1 MGGGP
6 RKCPVQSCDF
16 RSSKGFYNI
25 PEHPVRRQA
34 WVEACKL
41 VLPYNKPI
49 CYRHFNMSDFLKEIT
64 DEDIAQLKFGSLKK
78 NVVPS
83 QNLPDDSEINLEP
96 NIKEKS
102 SNKLLIARICPVES
116 CDYRSTKGYYAVPE
130 DLERRQAWI
139 EACKLSPQ
147 CNLNTKICFQHFKI
161 SDFMKEI
168 TDEDIAQ
175 LKFGSLKK
183 NVVPSQNLPD
193 DSKINLG
200 PNVKVKSS
208 NKSKIARICPI
219 ESCDYRSSKGFYA
232 IPEYPERRQAWI
244 EACKLSPKC
253 NLYTRICFQHF
264 RISDFMKDITKEDIA
279 QCRFG
284 KLNKD
289 VVPSQNLPGD
299 PKTDFAFFLEP
310 NVILEESDEILKI
323 KSEPCELNI
332 SKVIEGEIP
341 SNQKLDE
348 NNWRDKMIK
357 VEPSEND
364 IISVGTT
371 SNDFQIKGL
380 KRGPVDPSD
389 WRVESKPSKIE
400 NCEIGDND
408 EKRKMKQVYEQHGGY
423 VIVNQESN
431 GKRQRNFHDCTF
443 YGFPHQSLHENYTY
457 KNCKFYLE

>member
-64 DEDIAQLKFGSLKK
+64 DEDINQLKFGSLKK

-96 NIKEKS
+96 SVKAKS
-102 SNKLLIARICPVES
+102 SIKPLIARICPVES

-130 DLERRQAWI
+130 DPERRQAWI

-161 SDFMKEI
+161 SDF
-168 TDEDIAQ
+168 
-175 LKFGSLKK
+175 L
-183 NVVPSQNLPD
+183 
-193 DSKINLG
+193 
-200 PNVKVKSS
+200 
-208 NKSKIARICPI
+208 
-219 ESCDYRSSKGFYA
+219 
-232 IPEYPERRQAWI
+232 
-244 EACKLSPKC
+244 
-253 NLYTRICFQHF
+253 
-264 RISDFMKDITKEDIA
+264 KDITEEEIA
-279 QCRFG
+279 QRQFG
-284 KLNKD
+284 KLNKN

-310 NVILEESDEILKI
+310 NVILKESDEILKI
-323 KSEPCELNI
+323 KGEPCEFNI
-332 SKVIEGEIP
+332 SGVNEGEIP
-341 SNQKLDE
+341 SNQNLGE
-348 NNWRDKMIK
+348 NNWRDKVIK

-364 IISVGTT
+364 IIAVGIP
-371 SNDFQIKGL
+371 SNDCENKGL
-380 KRGPVDPSD
+380 KRGPCDPND
-389 WRVESKPSKIE
+389 WRVESKPSKNE
-400 NCEIGDND
+400 NCEMRDDD
-408 EKRKMKQVYEQHGGY
+408 EKREMKQVYEQHGGY
-423 VIVNQESN
+423 VIVNQECN
-431 GKRQRNFHDCTF
+431 GKRQRIFHDCTF